1 MLHVIIV
8 SLYLFCNYSPT
19 LRSRREESPWSSR
32 DIIFGISSNWTLT
45 SLNIKVVNN
54 IFSLLSLFCLSNITR
69 KLKRV
74 EERDCSNFSTFV
86 ILTETSDGMMIWG
99 VSCVEKNTIFS
110 FNLFCNIGN
119 LDWTSGCIFRSTST
133 TSKILTTTII
143 LKLLFNQKWINR
155 QICQSPRLKP
165 VFFLSRQSPMIL
177 IPHILKVVT

>member
-86 ILTETSDGMMIWG
+86 ILTETSDGMMI
-99 VSCVEKNTIFS
+99 
-110 FNLFCNIGN
+110 
-119 LDWTSGCIFRSTST
+119 
-133 TSKILTTTII
+133 
-143 LKLLFNQKWINR
+143 
-155 QICQSPRLKP
+155 
-165 VFFLSRQSPMIL
+165 
-177 IPHILKVVT
+177 